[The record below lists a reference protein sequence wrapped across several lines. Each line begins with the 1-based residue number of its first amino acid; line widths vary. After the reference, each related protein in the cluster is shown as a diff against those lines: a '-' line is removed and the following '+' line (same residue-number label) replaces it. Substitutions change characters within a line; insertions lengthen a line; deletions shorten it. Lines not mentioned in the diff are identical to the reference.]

1 MGIVT
6 IPGSHNNGNCG
17 IMSIHCMY
25 VDNGSVGTG
34 RSSNATNFDMQVAN
48 WHQTRVFPYNWTN
61 PDTSLD
67 TKYKY
72 PIHPNIVAA
81 NGGNIVTYHKCD
93 SATIRKNVCQI
104 PRLYRTKFLNYYN
117 ITEMEAEPSEWKIV
131 DEPGPDA
138 ISDKYITYGTSTF
151 PEYRGGG

>member
-48 WHQTRVFPYNWTN
+48 WHSPGIVPIDWTN

-81 NGGNIVTYHKCD
+81 NGGDTVTYHKCN
-93 SATIRKNVCQI
+93 SVTIRKNVCQI
-104 PRLYRTKFLNYYN
+104 PQLSRSALLNYYN

-131 DEPGPDA
+131 DQPGRLA
-138 ISDKYITYGTSTF
+138 NA
-151 PEYRGGG
+151 

>member
-1 MGIVT
+1 
-6 IPGSHNNGNCG
+6 
-17 IMSIHCMY
+17 MY

-48 WHQTRVFPYNWTN
+48 WHQTGGKVPINWTN

-67 TKYKY
+67 KKYKY

-81 NGGNIVTYHKCD
+81 NGGDTVTYHNCN
-93 SATIRKNVCQI
+93 SVTIRKNVCQI
-104 PRLYRTKFLNYYN
+104 PRLCRSKLSNYY

-131 DEPGPDA
+131 DEPGRLVTA
-138 ISDKYITYGTSTF
+138 
-151 PEYRGGG
+151 